1 MIDSSKLL
9 PNRGT
14 ITLSKGSVKKIAL
27 IERKLI
33 LIDSLLKQKL
43 LLSKVREGIRRQ
55 EEERIKRTQRELSL
69 EKEDDGKDDLDS
81 EGQRKRKPKDP
92 KDGGGTSLV
101 GSALIGAGG
110 VALAKNAGLIIG
122 AAKVATVLIGGTL
135 AVGVGIAKAAKSID
149 NIKSQ
154 VAQFGPGGAAA
165 LKTAGLFTQVLSN
178 FVGASIAVGI
188 FNSLP
193 ANLTGLKLRKKFQR
207 QFLDKFRLRGQTSSV
222 LSGQSSPLLRGQ
234 SSQLPLSSSVFRGQS
249 STIFRSQSSDI
260 PLSSPLLY
268 GQSSSLFRG
277 QSSSLLRG
285 QSESIFRGQRSLIDP
300 KPNNVIDF
308 NKERLRRRG
317 FSVDKPLG
325 ARTSLSK
332 RGISANFTGFEFD
345 LIKQARA
352 RGFESDFVMDF
363 LRRQTTKQK
372 RLPPAS
378 GTRQFTKEDFKLP
391 STDPRSPLYD
401 PIRAQGFDD
410 VGEGR
415 PFDIPETESARVR
428 LKSNRGNV
436 PINMEQQLQFG
447 KELEGLFGDKGQF
460 PNPKLLNKARREV
473 FDGVYKGLDNFTIQ
487 NFDNLTPS
495 HRSFIRKVFPD
506 IDKIVGKNFKSISK
520 KIVTGDGSINLNKA
534 LPEAKNMGGG
544 DPLGN
549 VKRSQFFDP
558 MNPRASVVGGG
569 FADSFFDT
577 KSTKTVN
584 QIVKNADNIVNVK
597 SLSDLLGAFGGI
609 PLIKATRKF
618 LGNTIGRIPVLGDL
632 LGLLLD
638 LFVFKEPLGRALF
651 MAAGGAL
658 GGSIGAFLGGAL
670 GSAVPVVGNLA
681 GAVVG
686 GFLGGVGGD
695 MLGGFLYDR
704 IVGGKQDPQTSSQNV
719 QKGLLRAPESVL
731 KGDMLGRNM
740 FGNLMRTQFSGGGN
754 VPDIGSFASYNNP
767 RGRVAVKTILLPLNS
782 ESDESNEAIV
792 IPMGSSSRVSRYE
805 KLYKGGLA

>member
-1 MIDSSKLL
+1 MIDSNKLL

-14 ITLSKGSVKKIAL
+14 TITLSRGSVKKVAL

-33 LIDSLLKQKL
+33 LIDSLLKEKL
-43 LLSKVREGIRRQ
+43 ILSKVREGIRRE
-55 EEERIKRTQRELSL
+55 EEERLKRTQQEIDL
-69 EKEDDGKDDLDS
+69 EKEEDDKDDPDV
-81 EGQRKRKPKDP
+81 ETKRRRKPKDP
-92 KDGGGTSLV
+92 KDGGGVSLV

-122 AAKVATVLIGGTL
+122 AAKVATALIGATL
-135 AVGVGIAKAAKSID
+135 FVGVNVAKAAKSID

-207 QFLDKFRLRGQTSSV
+207 QFLDRFRLRGQTSSV
-222 LSGQSSPLLRGQ
+222 LSGQSSSILRGQTSPIFRGQQSSLLRGQ
-234 SSQLPLSSSVFRGQS
+234 SE
-249 STIFRSQSSDI
+249 TIFRSQLSDI

-308 NKERLRRRG
+308 NKEKVKRRG
-317 FSVDKPLG
+317 FSIDQPLG
-325 ARTSLSK
+325 SRKILRGK
-332 RGISANFTGFEFD
+332 RSVTANLTGFEFD
-345 LIKQARA
+345 FIKQARISGID
-352 RGFESDFVMDF
+352 RGFESDFVLDF
-363 LRRQTTKQK
+363 LRRRAKKQK
-372 RLPPAS
+372 KLPPPPKAR
-378 GTRQFTKEDFKLP
+378 TFTAEDFNRP
-391 STDPRSPLYD
+391 ASDPRSPFYD
-401 PIRAQGFDD
+401 PVRAQGFDEF
-410 VGEGR
+410 GEGN
-415 PFDIPETESARVR
+415 PFVTKPQPEMMKPQGASAQRVVSQRGDVRRTFAQDIVDSQELQDFFGERSRFPNKR
-428 LKSNRGNV
+428 LLEKGIEEINNGTYKGFDAFIQENVPKIRGTNFVKTKRLAPGSSGSVNVGGSNVTGNV
-436 PINMEQQLQFG
+436 RQAPFLGGPRFRSIDPESI
-447 KELEGLFGDKGQF
+447 
-460 PNPKLLNKARREV
+460 
-473 FDGVYKGLDNFTIQ
+473 FTVQ
-487 NFDNLTPS
+487 PS
-495 HRSFIRKVFPD
+495 
-506 IDKIVGKNFKSISK
+506 
-520 KIVTGDGSINLNKA
+520 
-534 LPEAKNMGGG
+534 
-544 DPLGN
+544 
-549 VKRSQFFDP
+549 
-558 MNPRASVVGGG
+558 
-569 FADSFFDT
+569 SFFDT
-577 KSTKTVN
+577 RSTKTVN

-731 KGDMLGRNM
+731 KGDMLSRNM

-754 VPDIGSFASYNNP
+754 VPDIASFASYDNP
-767 RGRVAVKTILLPLNS
+767 RSKVTTRFIPIPSTEKDESTDAFPVVLNKRVA
-782 ESDESNEAIV
+782 
-792 IPMGSSSRVSRYE
+792 SRYE
-805 KLYKGGLA
+805 MQYKGGLG